1 MTARIFNREVA
12 MTDHD
17 GFMSLALE
25 EARVAGSVGEVP
37 VGAVIVL
44 GGEILAK
51 ARNRSI
57 AAVDPSAHAEVL
69 AIREAARRIG
79 NYRLAGTT
87 LYVTLEPCIMCAGA
101 IVQARIEKLVFGAAD
116 PKQGGVVSLHRLLED
131 QRLNHTVEVTG
142 GILQEACAVL
152 LSGFFREKR
161 LRSAAKLH
169 SK

>member
-1 MTARIFNREVA
+1 MI
-12 MTDHD
+12 DHERYM
-17 GFMSLALE
+17 GLALE
-25 EARVAGSVGEVP
+25 EARAAGREGEVP
-37 VGAVIVL
+37 VGAVIVK
-44 GGEILAK
+44 GGEILAR
-51 ARNRSI
+51 ARNRPI
-57 AAVDPSAHAEVL
+57 AAVDPSAHAEIL

-142 GILQEACAVL
+142 GVLQEACTVL
-152 LSGFFREKR
+152 LSRFFREKR
-161 LRSAAKLH
+161 LTSAAKVTP
-169 SK
+169 